1 MFRNRDKSEEE
12 LRLENF
18 NAIKENLKD
27 DSYIKNFGEELGWE
41 LGVDFP
47 TWANT
52 EIYVKTISNGYLY
65 YDEKPK

>member
-1 MFRNRDKSEEE
+1 MAKKQTNVV
-12 LRLENF
+12 NH
-18 NAIKENLKD
+18 
-27 DSYIKNFGEELGWE
+27 GEDLGWE

-65 YDEKPK
+65 LLYSFSI